1 MKSMTVHKV
10 LAHGKCIIEQK
21 CLQFEKREAQKY
33 LNKFYKKYIF
43 AEHTVPTRG
52 ILAGCGSC
60 E

>member
-1 MKSMTVHKV
+1 
-10 LAHGKCIIEQK
+10 
-21 CLQFEKREAQKY
+21 LQFEKREAQKY

-43 AEHTVPTRG
+43 AEHTTRG